1 MSYFSTQKALM
12 DAKKL
17 NKVTVKEYLQIERE
31 SRQRY
36 EFHDGFIFALAGGT
50 LNHGLICGNVFG
62 EIRSWL
68 KEKKS
73 PCKAMSSEVKLH
85 IQSEKSFLYPD
96 TMVVCGD
103 IEKSKIDPNAVANPV
118 LIVEVLSKTT
128 SAYDRG
134 DKFYLYRQIPGL
146 QEYMLIE
153 QDKAQAEVYKRE
165 SGLWRITRVSGLDKS
180 VPLSSIGLEI
190 SLADIYRDVEFP
202 GEEE

>member
-1 MSYFSTQKALM
+1 M

-31 SRQRY
+31 SQQRY

-50 LNHGLICGNVFG
+50 LNHGLICGNIFAKIWSG
-62 EIRSWL
+62 L
-68 KEKKS
+68 AEKNS
-73 PCKAMSSEVKLH
+73 PCKAMTSEIKLH
-85 IQSEKSFLYPD
+85 VHSERSFLYPD
-96 TMVVCGD
+96 TMVVCGE
-103 IEKSKIDPNAVANPV
+103 IEKSRVEPNAIANPV

-134 DKFYLYRQIPGL
+134 DKFFLYRQIPGL

-165 SGLWRITRVSGLDKS
+165 SGLWRITRVTGLDKS
-180 VPLSSIGLEI
+180 VPLSSVGLEI
-190 SLADIYRDVEFP
+190 SLADIYRDVEFAA
-202 GEEE
+202 ED